1 MQNLVT
7 PTNDQQEMKDSIL
20 TPIPPS
26 KKEKEIVSKSL
37 FYSLSLYLRMFF
49 KLIGG
54 FFIAKFLGPSL
65 YGLRNVFDLTMKR
78 FPLVLE
84 GINRIEKASGIAYPI
99 AYVEPTL
106 VISSPNPNSYE
117 FGILFARTIPVM
129 FEEKFQVVIQ
139 ISAPL
144 IAYGLKGTI
153 HAILA
158 HEFLHFLDLMR
169 KISKMELLS
178 DEVSG
183 NLFENVYSDETR
195 LFEPRAVFKDRTLLN
210 HITKKFP
217 AGFRDFKLEDKVMK
231 FWAEKNLPKTNISL
245 DTNTVKLSAESLSK
259 IKLDPAFISK
269 MKLLEEK
276 SSKIHKKRLY

>member
-1 MQNLVT
+1 LDPLVRF
-7 PTNDQQEMKDSIL
+7 KDAHAKGI
-20 TPIPPS
+20 IPGD
-26 KKEKEIVSKSL
+26 VYQL
-37 FYSLSLYLRMFF
+37 VL
-49 KLIGG
+49 
-54 FFIAKFLGPSL
+54 
-65 YGLRNVFDLTMKR
+65 KR
-78 FPLVLE
+78 FPLVLS
-84 GINRIEKASGIAYPI
+84 GINRIEKASGIQYPI
-99 AYVEPTL
+99 AYVEPSL

-117 FGILFARTIPVM
+117 YGILFARTIPIM

-178 DEVSG
+178 DEISG

-195 LFEPRAVFKDRTLLN
+195 LFEPRVVFKDRTLLN

-217 AGFRDFKLEDKVMK
+217 AGFRDYKLEDKVMK
-231 FWAEKNLPKTNISL
+231 FWAEKDLPKSNISL

-259 IKLDPAFISK
+259 IKLDPAFILK
-269 MKLLEEK
+269 IQQLEEK
-276 SSKIHKKRLY
+276 STTIHKKRLY